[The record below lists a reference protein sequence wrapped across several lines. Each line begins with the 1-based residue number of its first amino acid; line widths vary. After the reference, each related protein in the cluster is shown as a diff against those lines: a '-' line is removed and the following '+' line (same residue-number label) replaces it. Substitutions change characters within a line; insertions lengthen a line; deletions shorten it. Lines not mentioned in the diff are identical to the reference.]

1 MRSALRRMTLGLGLI
16 ALASPVLLL
25 TDPIRQRAVAEHL
38 RPTARAKP
46 APDAMPDVRAVRGR
60 PLP

>member
-1 MRSALRRMTLGLGLI
+1 MTLGLGLI